1 MIFKILKV
9 IKIRLNI
16 CIAEFNNKTLLKVS
30 SIPVTK
36 AVDNVKAHYIVVNT
50 TERREMYRLTKHN
63 VTQQRGVERKGPHN
77 TTVKEKETKL

>member
-1 MIFKILKV
+1 MKA
-9 IKIRLNI
+9 LN
-16 CIAEFNNKTLLKVS
+16 
-30 SIPVTK
+30 
-36 AVDNVKAHYIVVNT
+36 NVKAHYIVVNT